1 MQTKDFL
8 ERVLCSEGWYCLLA
22 LKPKQDKRVQ
32 QFYGSIN
39 ELIDAAREFDDSGYD
54 TYFALATFKD
64 SGSRRVDNVSRIRS
78 FFLDL
83 DCGPSKDFADQVEAL
98 TALRK
103 FHKELRLPKPLIIS
117 SGRGIHAY
125 WCLEE
130 SVILEDWF
138 PVAERLKQLCAEH
151 KFAADPAVTSD
162 AARVL
167 RVVRTH
173 NHKTDPPT
181 QVLQLGVD
189 IPPLVDFD
197 KFSELLG
204 AGSVAPPNKI
214 KLQPD
219 TALMQKLMG
228 NNETKFKNI
237 LEKVKEGGCK
247 QIELLTLHQD
257 TCSEPMWRAG
267 LSIAKFCSDAD
278 KAIHHISKR
287 HPDYNP
293 NKTVEKVNLIKGPY
307 LCAKFDEYNPDI
319 CPHCPNWHKVR
330 SPISLGTKV
339 VEAEEADNVV
349 EAPMANRPNSQLQV
363 YNIPQYPKPYFRGTN
378 GGVYVRTSGADGTVD
393 EKLIYHND
401 FYVVKRIVDSEIG
414 ESIVLRL
421 HLQL

>member
-8 ERVLCSEGWYCLLA
+8 ERVLHSEGWYCLLA

-32 QFYGSIN
+32 QFYESIN

-54 TYFALATFKD
+54 TYFALATFKE
-64 SGSRRVDNVSRIRS
+64 SGSRRVDNVSRIQS

-83 DCGPSKDFADQVEAL
+83 DCGPSKDFVDQVEAL

-103 FHKELRLPKPLIIS
+103 FHKELHLPKPLIIS

-204 AGSVAPPNKI
+204 AGSVALPNKL

-228 NNETKFKNI
+228 NNDTKFKNI
-237 LEKVKEGGCK
+237 LKKVKEGGCK
-247 QIELLTLHQD
+247 QIELLTLHPRD
-257 TCSEPMWRAG
+257 
-267 LSIAKFCSDAD
+267 L
-278 KAIHHISKR
+278 
-287 HPDYNP
+287 
-293 NKTVEKVNLIKGPY
+293 L
-307 LCAKFDEYNPDI
+307 
-319 CPHCPNWHKVR
+319 
-330 SPISLGTKV
+330 
-339 VEAEEADNVV
+339 
-349 EAPMANRPNSQLQV
+349 
-363 YNIPQYPKPYFRGTN
+363 
-378 GGVYVRTSGADGTVD
+378 
-393 EKLIYHND
+393 
-401 FYVVKRIVDSEIG
+401 
-414 ESIVLRL
+414 
-421 HLQL
+421 